1 MDTKQS
7 VLKACLAACLALG
20 TTLAP
25 ALAVADDVT
34 TPQVSVLRGERNYW
48 SGIDPINR
56 DGTYNVV
63 IEIPAG
69 TTAKY
74 ETNKETGMLELEQK
88 NAAPR
93 FVQYLGYPANY
104 GAIPRSVL
112 LKSKGGDG
120 DSVDAIVLGAAVP
133 RGSVVRGRAIG
144 VLSLVDTGELD
155 DKIIIV
161 TEGSPFAK
169 VKSIP
174 DLDAKFPG
182 VTTILQTWF
191 TSYKGYG
198 KDGKLMLSS
207 SGFKDRAAA
216 IKLIGDAILDFET
229 AAVTEADKRPLDPKG
244 NPYLYRWPGAKNI
257 GE

>member
-1 MDTKQS
+1 MNAKR
-7 VLKACLAACLALG
+7 KAIFASL
-20 TTLAP
+20 
-25 ALAVADDVT
+25 ALAVGCTLMPASVLAQDVAAAH
-34 TPQVSVLRGERNYW
+34 VSVLRGEKNYL
-48 SGIDPINR
+48 SGYDPLNP
-56 DGTYNVV
+56 DGTVNVV

-74 ETNKETGMLELEQK
+74 EVNKDSGMMELEQK
-88 NAAPR
+88 GGAPR
-93 FVQYLGYPANY
+93 YVQYLGYPVNY
-104 GAIPRSVL
+104 GAIPRSIL

-120 DSVDAIVLGAAVP
+120 DSVDVLVLGPAVP

-144 VLSLVDTGELD
+144 VLSLIDTGEVD
-155 DKIIIV
+155 DKAV
-161 TEGSPFAK
+161 VVMEGTPFAK
-169 VKSIP
+169 VKSIA

-207 SGFKDRAAA
+207 TGFKDRAAA
-216 IKLIGDAILDFET
+216 IKLIGDAILDYEMSV
-229 AAVTEADKRPLDPKG
+229 VTEADKRPLDPKG
-244 NPYLYRWPGAKNI
+244 NPYTYRWPGAKNI

>member
-1 MDTKQS
+1 MKAKPIVTLAASVALLLSAALPLTSIAQELVTPYVS
-7 VLKACLAACLALG
+7 VLK
-20 TTLAP
+20 
-25 ALAVADDVT
+25 
-34 TPQVSVLRGERNYW
+34 GEKNYW

-56 DGTYNVV
+56 DGTVNVV

-74 ETNKETGMLELEQK
+74 ETNKQTGMLELEQK
-88 NAAPR
+88 NGAPR

-120 DSVDAIVLGAAVP
+120 DSVDVIVLGQAVP
-133 RGSVVRGRAIG
+133 RGAVVKGRVIG
-144 VLSLVDTGELD
+144 MLSLIDTGEID
-155 DKIIIV
+155 NKAIV
-161 TEGSPFAK
+161 VAEDSPFAK
-169 VKSIP
+169 VANIA

-182 VTTILQTWF
+182 VTAILQTWF

-207 SGFKDRAAA
+207 SGFKGRAET
-216 IKLIGDAILDFET
+216 IKFIGDAILDFENSV
-229 AAVTEADKRPLDPKG
+229 VTEADKRPLDEKG
-244 NPYLYRWPGAKNI
+244 NPYLYRWPGAKNV